1 MRLKGMMNQ
10 GLLKFFMTGTK
21 SIFTSPPAGKAIP
34 RPSVVKF
41 MKFTPPEEQA
51 TCLNQFFFYGGF

>member
-1 MRLKGMMNQ
+1 
-10 GLLKFFMTGTK
+10 MTGTK

-51 TCLNQFFFYGGF
+51 TCLNQFFFYGGL